1 MTELSPVPSSS
12 SAQRKIIVIAASG
25 ALIFVMLVAF
35 LMGGGKEPPVKKSK
49 PSEESVRIADPA
61 TNLNLDQSVPS
72 DEWMNIPE
80 GSVQVAA
87 NNDLGSSTPESESS
101 VVRGDGTVPT
111 PQPSPAPLIAAGNNA
126 DKKATGEPT
135 TPLPSSENRLPPPT
149 SNSPNANT
157 PPVQPTM
164 AASDTK
170 PLHQKPEPAFA
181 AKTDAEKKIPV
192 TPEKTNPPQS
202 SAPIP
207 NVSLVQSDQKKPEA
221 TSTPK
226 TSSVTSRTSE
236 KMTSIKIDQP
246 KNTVKQLAF
255 VRPSSPRPGLIAQT
269 ARLVDSSEIDEDVP
283 NSPAVS
289 RKKQTTE
296 QPAKVSHAEAKAFA
310 GKTTEKMRAKG
321 ELKPTQQARLPLL
334 SEAPNPKIW
343 REDDAPLSA
352 EERRPFGLVISDESQ
367 RETTE
372 GIPLRTDIPAGTSPL
387 EKTGADKPLW
397 KRPE

>member
-12 SAQRKIIVIAASG
+12 SAQRKLVVVAATG
-25 ALIFVMLVAF
+25 ALILVMLIAF
-35 LMGGGKEPPVKKSK
+35 LMGSGEEPPAKKSK
-49 PSEESVRIADPA
+49 ASEESVQIPGSAP
-61 TNLNLDQSVPS
+61 NLNLDQSVPS

-87 NNDLGSSTPESESS
+87 NNDLGSSTSESESS

-111 PQPSPAPLIAAGNNA
+111 PQPSTIPLIAAGNEA

-135 TPLPSSENRLPPPT
+135 TPLPSPGNGLPQPT
-149 SNSPNANT
+149 SNSQKANT
-157 PPVQPTM
+157 PTLQPTM
-164 AASDTK
+164 AATDTNSL
-170 PLHQKPEPAFA
+170 PQKPEQALA
-181 AKTDAEKKIPV
+181 ARTGTKNWTPV
-192 TPEKTNPPQS
+192 TPEKTNPSQS

-207 NVSLVQSDQKKPEA
+207 NVSLVQSDHEKPEA
-221 TSTPK
+221 TSTPN
-226 TSSVTSRTSE
+226 TSSVASRTSAE
-236 KMTSIKIDQP
+236 TTSTKIDQP
-246 KNTVKQLAF
+246 KKAVKQLAF
-255 VRPSSPRPGLIAQT
+255 VRPSSPKPGLIART

-283 NSPAVS
+283 DSPAVS

-310 GKTTEKMRAKG
+310 KKTTGKMRENG
-321 ELKPTQQARLPLL
+321 ELKPTQQARLPRL

-343 REDDAPLSA
+343 REDDTPVSA

-372 GIPLRTDIPAGTSPL
+372 GIPLRTDIPNGVSPL
-387 EKTGADKPLW
+387 EKTSADKPLW
-397 KRPE
+397 KRPK